1 MILRS
6 RVACVAAVLNVVL
19 SGGVAHAQP
28 QPPAGECT
36 AFATTLATAAAFSP
50 DAQIELAQRDEAL
63 ARLDELRSLAWPQVS
78 MFGRSL
84 AGDADLSD
92 VQLANQVGLRL
103 TQDIFDFS
111 KRQLRQEAAQY
122 DLESARLLVDASR
135 DVAALET
142 GAAYLDALKAREQRQ
157 ALTAEIEFLG
167 LLSKTLQDLAASGQA
182 TADEVL
188 ETNARLSA
196 AKAQVSQLTFLEQ
209 QAIVTT
215 RLLTGV
221 KTFEPCPSPNL
232 DGELAASYKRV
243 AASDAALQQVIA
255 DHPRIRA
262 ANSAISA
269 RSAEQ
274 NYEKRAWLP
283 TLRGVGTYAYGQT
296 DGTNDWRERSSVGLE
311 FSMPL
316 FSGGGQT
323 ARESAAVARS
333 RQASKG
339 RELAS
344 LEIEQQ
350 LRRAIQSYALG
361 TEQFTSRSQAADYK
375 REQLNLL
382 RQGYDNRTRTLREL
396 VEVQSELTANQLSA
410 IASRYDLLAA
420 SLTIHV
426 LSGDARTRANGR

>member
-1 MILRS
+1 MKS
-6 RVACVAAVLNVVL
+6 TFGVAGLVAGLGLMSFGQA
-19 SGGVAHAQP
+19 AHAQP
-28 QPPAGECT
+28 AGATECVP
-36 AFATTLATAAAFSP
+36 FATTLATAAAFSP

-63 ARLDELRSLAWPQVS
+63 ARLDELRATAWPQIS

-92 VQLANQVGLRL
+92 AQLANQVGLRL

-111 KRQLRQEAAQY
+111 KRQLREEAAQY
-122 DLESARLLVDASR
+122 DLQSARLLVDASR
-135 DVAALET
+135 DVAALEA
-142 GAAYLDALKAREQRQ
+142 GAAYLDALKAQEQRE
-157 ALTAEIEFLG
+157 ALTAEIEFLD
-167 LLSKTLQDLAASGQA
+167 LLSRTLQDLAANGQA

-196 AKAQVSQLTFLEQ
+196 ARAQVSQLTFLER
-209 QAIVTT
+209 QATVAT
-215 RLLTGV
+215 RLATGLSI
-221 KTFEPCPSPNL
+221 FEPCPSPNL
-232 DGELAASYKRV
+232 DGELAASYTRI
-243 AASDAALQQVIA
+243 AASDVIVQQIIA

-262 ANSAISA
+262 ASNAISA

-283 TLRGVGTYAYGQT
+283 TLRGVGTYAYGQS
-296 DGTNDWRERSSVGLE
+296 DGSNDWRERSSVGLE

-323 ARESAAVARS
+323 ARESAAAARS
-333 RQASKG
+333 RQASKA
-339 RELAS
+339 RELAA

-361 TEQFTSRSQAADYK
+361 VEQFESRRQAADYK
-375 REQLNLL
+375 REQLALL
-382 RQGYDNRTRTLREL
+382 RQGYDDRTRTLREL